1 MTIEGLAGE
10 AEIHTTH
17 LSGIELGERNPG
29 WEIVCRIAAA
39 LEVRVGDLE
48 RIGRERAEAES

>member
-48 RIGRERAEAES
+48 RIGRERAEA

>member
-10 AEIHTTH
+10 AKIHTTH

-29 WEIVCRIAAA
+29 WEIVRRIAAA

-48 RIGRERAEAES
+48 RIGSERSAAKS